1 MKEKIIYD
9 ITGEKVEVS
18 VDRETGEINLFKNH
32 LKLNI
37 QDNKANLVEIENG
50 KEILICAGYFFKNT
64 WYFTEH
70 ERSQK
75 DQDPYMAVIKLLY
88 DVLPHCE
95 ETFT

>member
-1 MKEKIIYD
+1 MKEKLTCEINGIV
-9 ITGEKVEVS
+9 VEAVI
-18 VDRETGEINLFKNH
+18 DRETGEFNLFKNH

-70 ERSQK
+70 EKSQK
-75 DQDPYMAVIKLLY
+75 DQDPFMAVIKLLY
-88 DVLPHCE
+88 EILPH
-95 ETFT
+95 